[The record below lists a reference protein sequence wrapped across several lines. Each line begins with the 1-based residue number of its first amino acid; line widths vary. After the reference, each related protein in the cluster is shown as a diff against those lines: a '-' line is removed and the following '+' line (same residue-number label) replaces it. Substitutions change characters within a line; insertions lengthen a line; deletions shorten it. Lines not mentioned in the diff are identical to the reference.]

1 MGLLDRVGRL
11 IRANIND
18 LAEKAENPEKLLK
31 QLLLDMENQ
40 HMQLKTQVAIAVA
53 DLHVLDKKRAES
65 AAGQAE
71 WVRKAQLALGKDDEK
86 LARTVLERSLGYE
99 TAVQNF
105 SQQID
110 DQSHQVETLKSALT
124 QLQAKMA
131 QTQAAAELLMAR
143 HRRSRSAQPL
153 VQAGSGLQSKVSKS
167 GGQEYRI
174 GTILEDSDAARSEA
188 LDRAERVEQLLAAL
202 RAKDAR

>member
-53 DLHVLDKKRAES
+53 DLHVLEKKRAES
-65 AAGQAE
+65 AAAQAE

-86 LARTVLERSLGYE
+86 LARTELERSLRYE
-99 TAVQNF
+99 TAVQHF
-105 SQQID
+105 SQQIN

-143 HRRSRSAQPL
+143 HRSRSAQPL

-167 GGQEYRI
+167 GGQAYRI
-174 GTILEDSDAARSEA
+174 GTIL
-188 LDRAERVEQLLAAL
+188 
-202 RAKDAR
+202 